1 MDVHLYQPFKSI
13 FSYEEKSQR
22 QVTWTADGNQVSET
36 RHLKSLYRR
45 NLDIFSE
52 WLWVPGQCQSMSCRG
67 MTVSWQWVKA
77 IKLHGNECRSRRPVF
92 CDQRRKI
99 AKALFLVWWWSLLSV
114 LWWFAFSVVF
124 WCFALF
130 VVVFDVLLSL
140 LCFWR
145 FAFFVGVFGVMLSF
159 FVFFDVLFSLLL
171 LVAQFTCF
179 VLLSFNGSIA
189 LWSNIRWWHNGCDVF
204 GCLHNVMDIRISSC
218 II

>member
-1 MDVHLYQPFKSI
+1 MDVHIYQPFKSI

-52 WLWVPGQCQSMSCRG
+52 WLRVPGQCQSMSCRG

-99 AKALFLVWWWSLLSV
+99 AKALFLVWWWRLLSV

-159 FVFFDVLFSLLL
+159 LSFLMFCFLCCFWWRSLLAL
-171 LVAQFTCF
+171 FFLALMG
-179 VLLSFNGSIA
+179 VLP
-189 LWSNIRWWHNGCDVF
+189 CDRIYVD
-204 GCLHNVMDIRISSC
+204 GIMAVISLDIFIT
-218 II
+218 